1 MTHRVPR
8 LAAAALA
15 IGLLATAC
23 GDDAGDGP
31 SAASEQTTT
40 TTAHEAEDHTA
51 TATGAAGTQT
61 GAAELR
67 AGLTALLTEH
77 VYLAGGATG
86 TAITS
91 GLDSAETEAATAAL
105 DDNSQAL
112 ADAVGSIYGD
122 EAGEQFLS
130 LWRAHIGFFV
140 DYTAARAGGDDAAAE
155 QAMADLDGY
164 REDFGAF
171 LASANPNLTK
181 EAVADELAPHVQSL
195 TAAIDAQVAGDP
207 AAFGLLREAAG
218 HMPMTAATLAGAF
231 AEQFPEQF

>member
-1 MTHRVPR
+1 MKHRVPR
-8 LAAAALA
+8 LLAAAAA
-15 IGLLATAC
+15 IGLLGTAC
-23 GDDAGDGP
+23 GDDADTGSTAAAP
-31 SAASEQTTT
+31 STTST
-40 TTAHEAEDHTA
+40 TDHHAQDDTQ
-51 TATGAAGTQT
+51 ATGAAATET

-86 TAITS
+86 TAVTS
-91 GLDSAETEAATAAL
+91 GLDSPETAAATGAL

-112 ADAVGSIYGD
+112 ADAVGSVYGD
-122 EAGEQFLS
+122 AAGEQFLS

-140 DYTAARAGGDDAAAE
+140 DYTAARAGGDDAGAE
-155 QAMADLDGY
+155 QALADLDGY
-164 REDFGAF
+164 RDDFGAF

-181 EAVADELAPHVQSL
+181 EAVAEELAPHVQSL

-231 AEQFPEQF
+231 AEQFPERF